1 MDETVLQA
9 MPRSGPVK
17 QTRKE
22 GFLPGVLAKP
32 NEPST
37 MVQFEPLAID
47 KLVAHH
53 GSHATLWIELEKEK
67 KFGFITEL
75 QRHPVSR
82 NIIHIDIKL
91 VDANEEIKISLPI
104 NFQGREEIERK
115 VLQLQVYRSEVE
127 VQGKA
132 TELPDMITAEVTEK
146 ELGDNVTVEDFEVPE
161 GIEILDD
168 AEEIYAAVKPVREM
182 VLEEETE
189 DTESDE
195 MLEGEEA
202 QEETEDAASEAEAEE

>member
-9 MPRSGPVK
+9 MPRSGPGK
-17 QTRKE
+17 KTRKE
-22 GFLPGVLAKP
+22 GLLPGVLAEP
-32 NEPST
+32 NRPSI
-37 MVQFEPLAID
+37 MVQFDPITVD
-47 KLVAHH
+47 KLISHH
-53 GSHATLWIELEKEK
+53 GSHATLWIELEKQK
-67 KFGFITEL
+67 KFGFITEV

-82 NIIHIDIKL
+82 KIIHIDIKL
-91 VDANEEIKISLPI
+91 VDANEEIKITLPI

-115 VLQLQVYRSEVE
+115 VLQLQIYRSEVE

-132 TELPDMITAEVTEK
+132 TELPDMITAEVSEK

-161 GIEILDD
+161 GIVILDD

-182 VLEEETE
+182 ALEEETE
-189 DTESDE
+189 EDELDE

-202 QEETEDAASEAEAEE
+202 QGAGEEAPESAE